1 VTVERSGAGDPE
13 RTLALL
19 WRKPVEHTRG
29 RKPSLTVDRI
39 VNAAI
44 AVADRDGIEAM
55 SMARVAAETGV
66 GTMTLYTYVP
76 GKAELVDLMVDQV
89 FQERRL
95 EEVELDGWRDR
106 IKLYARRT
114 LEMHQRHPWLRQVS
128 LAQPPFGPGLLAQE
142 EFLLSSLERI
152 GLPARE
158 VTAGATAVML
168 FVDSAVGG
176 IIRAHEIHPY
186 ATSASEHFWEKVFDP
201 QRYPSMNSLWL
212 GGGYDRGAAE
222 AAAEALEFGLARLLD
237 GIEHRA

>member
-1 VTVERSGAGDPE
+1 MVVERSGAGDPE

-29 RKPSLTVDRI
+29 RKPSLNVDR
-39 VNAAI
+39 VVKAAI

-76 GKAELVDLMVDQV
+76 GKAELIDLMVDEV

-95 EEVELDGWRDR
+95 AEVDLDGWRER
-106 IKLYARRT
+106 IELYARRT

-128 LAQPPFGPGLLAQE
+128 QARPRSGPGLLAQE
-142 EFLLSSLERI
+142 EFLLASLRKV
-152 GLPARE
+152 GLTPRE
-158 VTAGATAVML
+158 VTAAATAVML

-176 IIRAHEIHPY
+176 VVRAYETH
-186 ATSASEHFWEKVFDP
+186 
-201 QRYPSMNSLWL
+201 RWL
-212 GGGYDRGAAE
+212 DGGYDRGAAE
-222 AAAEALEFGLARLLD
+222 AAAEAFEFGLASLLE
-237 GIEHRA
+237 GIDRRA